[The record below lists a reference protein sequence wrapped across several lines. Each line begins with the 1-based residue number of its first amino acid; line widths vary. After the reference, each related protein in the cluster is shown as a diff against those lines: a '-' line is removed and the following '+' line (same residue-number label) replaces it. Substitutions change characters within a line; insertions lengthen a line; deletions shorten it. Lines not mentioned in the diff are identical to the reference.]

1 MTLKNST
8 AIQVE
13 KLGKKYRIG
22 QKKRSHDTLRDSIM
36 HGISGLFGRSTA
48 MVSGFARNGNPN
60 EFWALKDVSFEI
72 KPGEIVGIIG
82 RNGAGKST
90 LLKTLARITE
100 PTEGSIDIF
109 GRVGSLL
116 EVGTGFH
123 QELTGRENVFLSGS
137 ILGMRKSEIHR
148 HFDEIVEFAE
158 VEKFIDMP
166 VKHYSSGMYLRLAFG
181 VAAFLQPEILLIDE
195 VLAVGDAE
203 FQKKCLGKMGDVSK
217 QGRTVLFV
225 SHNMGAVQELCQRG
239 ILLESGQIAFDGTA
253 INCVG
258 EYYAR
263 TSGSGEEHQR
273 QDSGLPLEA
282 TNLRINNSLDPIIE
296 AGKCFD
302 ISLDLRGR
310 GVRNPRMYLIVENVL
325 GQLLIHSRATS
336 KEIGLERIDGTH
348 TVKVSVP
355 PVWLSP
361 GIYSLYFKLITN
373 SVEWEGR
380 INSERF
386 MFEVRGEMEATGKSI
401 LHPDVKWTI
410 GSAHAGGSKNGA
422 GPRRNS
428 SEKTKSEHECYEK
441 QASVDC
447 SIVKK

>member
-1 MTLKNST
+1 MTLSNNT
-8 AIQVE
+8 AIRVE

-36 HGISGLFGRSTA
+36 HGFAGIFGRSTA
-48 MVSGFARNGNPN
+48 TINGNGSNRSSN
-60 EFWALKDVSFEI
+60 EFWALRDVSFEI

-100 PTEGSIDIF
+100 PTEGAIDIF

-123 QELTGRENVFLSGS
+123 QELTGRENIFLSGS
-137 ILGMRKSEIHR
+137 ILGMRKAEIDR
-148 HFDEIVEFAE
+148 HFDEIVDFSE

-203 FQKKCLGKMGDVSK
+203 FQKKCLGKMGDVSR

-239 ILLESGQIAFDGTA
+239 ILLESGRIAFDGKATD
-253 INCVG
+253 CVG
-258 EYYAR
+258 EYYTR
-263 TSGSGEEHQR
+263 TNSSVYKEEEER
-273 QDSGLPLEA
+273 NAGRPMEVTALK
-282 TNLRINNSLDPIIE
+282 INGSLDAVVESGKSFEVSVALKGRDIKNPGMFLII
-296 AGKCFD
+296 
-302 ISLDLRGR
+302 
-310 GVRNPRMYLIVENVL
+310 ENVL
-325 GQLLIHSRATS
+325 GQPLVHSRVFS
-336 KEIGLERIDGTH
+336 KEIGLDTIDGTYDL
-348 TVKVSVP
+348 KLSIP
-355 PVWLSP
+355 ALWLSP
-361 GIYSLYFKLITN
+361 GIYSMYFKIIAN

-380 INSERF
+380 LNSERL
-386 MFEVRGEMEATGKSI
+386 MLEIRGELEGTGKAV
-401 LHPDVKWTI
+401 LHPDVKWQVEPLQARTSEVYVGMN
-410 GSAHAGGSKNGA
+410 GSGRKS
-422 GPRRNS
+422 RRQ
-428 SEKTKSEHECYEK
+428 KL
-441 QASVDC
+441 
-447 SIVKK
+447 

>member
-1 MTLKNST
+1 MTLSKNT

-13 KLGKKYRIG
+13 GLGKQYKIG
-22 QKKRSHDTLRDSIM
+22 QTKRSHDTLRDSIM
-36 HGISGLFGRSTA
+36 HGFSGMFGRSK
-48 MVSGFARNGNPN
+48 FAANGNGKN
-60 EFWALKDVSFEI
+60 GNSDRFWALKDVSFEV

-137 ILGMRKSEIHR
+137 ILGMRKAEIHR
-148 HFDEIVEFAE
+148 HFDEIVDFAE

-195 VLAVGDAE
+195 VLAVGDAV

-239 ILLESGQIAFDGTA
+239 ILLESGRVAFDGSA
-253 INCVG
+253 IDCVG
-258 EYYAR
+258 EYYTR
-263 TSGSGEEHQR
+263 TNSSSYKEDN
-273 QDSGLPLEA
+273 QDAGRPMEVTELKV
-282 TNLRINNSLDPIIE
+282 NGSLDPVIE
-296 AGKCFD
+296 SGKSFEV
-302 ISLDLRGR
+302 SLTLKGR
-310 GVRNPRMYLIVENVL
+310 EIKNPRMFLIIENIL
-325 GQLLIHSRATS
+325 GQTLVHSQVFS
-336 KEIGLERIDGTH
+336 KEIGLEQIDGSYTLH
-348 TVKVSVP
+348 LSIP
-355 PVWLSP
+355 ALWLSP
-361 GIYSLYFKLITN
+361 GIYSMYFKIIAN

-380 INSERF
+380 INSERL
-386 MFEVRGEMEATGKSI
+386 MLEVRGEMENTGKAL
-401 LHPDVKWTI
+401 LHPDVKWRVEPFELQATSDH
-410 GSAHAGGSKNGA
+410 GSGFPLNG
-422 GPRRNS
+422 
-428 SEKTKSEHECYEK
+428 KKS
-441 QASVDC
+441 AA
-447 SIVKK
+447 IKK

>member
-1 MTLKNST
+1 MTLSKNT
-8 AIQVE
+8 VIQVE
-13 KLGKKYRIG
+13 GLGKQYRIG
-22 QKKRSHDTLRDSIM
+22 QTKRSHDTLRDSIM
-36 HGISGLFGRSTA
+36 HAFSGMFGRSK
-48 MVSGFARNGNPN
+48 FPPNGNGKN
-60 EFWALKDVSFEI
+60 GNSDSFWALKDVSFEV

-137 ILGMRKSEIHR
+137 ILGMKKAEIHR
-148 HFDEIVEFAE
+148 HFDEIVDFSE

-195 VLAVGDAE
+195 VLAVGDAV

-239 ILLESGQIAFDGTA
+239 ILLDSGSVGFDGRA
-253 INCVG
+253 IDCVG
-258 EYYAR
+258 EYYTR
-263 TSGSGEEHQR
+263 TNSSSYKEDN
-273 QDSGLPLEA
+273 QDAGRPMEVTELK
-282 TNLRINNSLDPIIE
+282 INSSLDPVIE
-296 AGKCFD
+296 SGKSFEVGLTLKGRD
-302 ISLDLRGR
+302 IN
-310 GVRNPRMYLIVENVL
+310 NPRMFLIIENIL
-325 GQLLIHSRATS
+325 GQSLVHSQVFS
-336 KEIGLERIDGTH
+336 KEIGLERIDGSYTLNL
-348 TVKVSVP
+348 SIP
-355 PVWLSP
+355 RLWLSP
-361 GIYSLYFKLITN
+361 GIYSMYFKVIAN

-380 INSERF
+380 INSERL
-386 MFEVRGEMEATGKSI
+386 MLEVRGEMENTGKAI
-401 LHPDVKWTI
+401 LHPDVKWRVEPVQVQAASDHDS
-410 GSAHAGGSKNGA
+410 GFKSNGKDA
-422 GPRRNS
+422 ATDENYERQAQIDCQIF
-428 SEKTKSEHECYEK
+428 EK
-441 QASVDC
+441 
-447 SIVKK
+447 